1 MPVLLGFYC
10 IGLDPGLR
18 GALLLAFSL
27 FLSVSSGV
35 FSRVSL
41 LSASA
46 AVMIVNYL
54 VPVTANLENSRLW
67 SSIAYGAIIFLYVEI
82 GYDSIRVLHHDVD
95 AQTYRIRGIYLAKVV
110 ALSSVVTIVFATIA
124 FNLVHYF
131 PGVFT
136 SRISLIAAVALTL
149 CLGILLLVRIR
160 KPD

>member
-1 MPVLLGFYC
+1 
-10 IGLDPGLR
+10 
-18 GALLLAFSL
+18 
-27 FLSVSSGV
+27 
-35 FSRVSL
+35 
-41 LSASA
+41 
-46 AVMIVNYL
+46 MIVNYL